1 MIHFSSW
8 LQNAWLATNSLQQ
21 LLNSGTIY
29 VYSGPVPANADAAID
44 ASSVLLATVKNGA
57 SGVTFSNTP
66 TNGVLQKTA
75 SETWSG
81 SVAATGNAT
90 FYRYCVGSDTGSGG
104 SASGNY
110 RVQGSIGTDAS
121 FDLVVGSAALTSGG
135 TFPINTYQL
144 AITQ

>member
-8 LQNAWLATNSLQQ
+8 LQNAWLATNSLQH

-29 VYSGPVPANADAAID
+29 VYSGPVPANADAAVD
-44 ASSVLLATVKNGA
+44 ASCVLLCTVKNG
-57 SGVTFSNTP
+57 SNGVTFSNAP

-75 SETWSG
+75 SENWSG
-81 SVAATGNAT
+81 TIAATGNAT
-90 FYRYCVGSDTGSGG
+90 FYRYCVGSDTGSGA

-121 FDLVVGSAALTSGG
+121 FDLVVGNAALTNGG
-135 TFPINTYQL
+135 DFPINTFQL